1 MTELNG
7 VDDIHGFFQFAS
19 DSDSDDGLFV
29 AARDR
34 KKDFDVT
41 QINYT
46 PQIDKDAWF
55 DRSKDTSVVEW
66 AAEHNGLD
74 EITFT
79 VQRLYFKQ
87 EYTMTIYL
95 CKQMVCA
102 YVARYGKNARIAS
115 IREIIDI
122 GARSAMRVDDL
133 ESTRYFYDWYL
144 QCGGMNPG
152 YNSFRAH
159 VLAKL
164 SRWEE
169 AIEQHILYLEQ
180 RHQDAVVWEN
190 IGLALVSLS
199 QKHGVDTKLQEPLLR
214 LALGSYCRAFSIIH
228 GCKNWKPTE
237 AAVRRKHIQ
246 TTRLWQ
252 NAVSAAQDL
261 SISVD
266 SSNKNAEDEPTWQKL
281 QAEVTGG
288 QPWLPDLLD
297 LCTISL
303 GKSLVWI
310 ASQLADG
317 PSSEGNDAD
326 EEKNVAEL

>member
-34 KKDFDVT
+34 KKVFDVT
-41 QINYT
+41 QIIYT
-46 PQIDKDAWF
+46 PQIDQDAWF
-55 DRSKDTSVVEW
+55 DRSNASVTEW

-74 EITFT
+74 EITYT
-79 VQRLYFKQ
+79 VQRLYFKR
-87 EYTMTIYL
+87 EYTRAVDL
-95 CKQMVCA
+95 CKQMVKA
-102 YVARYGKNARIAS
+102 YVARYENARVAS

-122 GARSAMRVDDL
+122 GARSAIHVEDL
-133 ESTRYFYDWYL
+133 ESTRYFYEWYE

-169 AIEQHILYLEQ
+169 ALEQHIMYLEQ
-180 RHQDAVVWEN
+180 RHQDAEVWEN

-199 QKHGVDTKLQEPLLR
+199 QTHEVDTKSHEPLLR
-214 LALGSYCRAFSIIH
+214 LAVGSYCRAFSIIH
-228 GCKNWKPTE
+228 GCKNWKQTD
-237 AAVRRKHIQ
+237 AAVRRKRIQ

-252 NAVSAAQDL
+252 NAVSAAQYL
-261 SISVD
+261 SIPVD

-288 QPWLPDLLD
+288 QSWLQDMLNM
-297 LCTISL
+297 CSTSL
-303 GKSLVWI
+303 QKSLVWI

-317 PSSEGNDAD
+317 PSEGNDAD
-326 EEKNVAEL
+326 EEEKNVAEL

>member
-79 VQRLYFKQ
+79 VQRLYFKK
-87 EYTMTIYL
+87 EYTTTIDL

-180 RHQDAVVWEN
+180 RHQDAV
-190 IGLALVSLS
+190 
-199 QKHGVDTKLQEPLLR
+199 
-214 LALGSYCRAFSIIH
+214 
-228 GCKNWKPTE
+228 
-237 AAVRRKHIQ
+237 
-246 TTRLWQ
+246 
-252 NAVSAAQDL
+252 
-261 SISVD
+261 
-266 SSNKNAEDEPTWQKL
+266 NAEDEPTWQKL

-297 LCTISL
+297 LCSISL
-303 GKSLVWI
+303 EKSLVWI

>member
-19 DSDSDDGLFV
+19 DEDSDDGLFV

-41 QINYT
+41 QIVYS
-46 PQIDKDAWF
+46 PQIDQDAWF
-55 DRSKDTSVVEW
+55 DRSNANIKKW

-74 EITFT
+74 EITYT
-79 VQRLYFKQ
+79 VQRLYFKR
-87 EYTMTIYL
+87 EYVRAVDL
-95 CKQMVCA
+95 CKQMVQA
-102 YVARYGKNARIAS
+102 YVARYENARVAS

-122 GARSAMRVDDL
+122 GARSSIHVGDL
-133 ESTRYFYDWYL
+133 ESTQYFYEWYE

-169 AIEQHILYLEQ
+169 ALGQHILYLEQ
-180 RHQDAVVWEN
+180 RHQDAEVWEN
-190 IGLALVSLS
+190 IGLALVLLS
-199 QKHGVDTKLQEPLLR
+199 QEQGVGTKLHEPLVR
-214 LALGSYCRAFSIIH
+214 LAVGSYYRAFSIIH
-228 GCKNWKPTE
+228 GCKNWKQTD
-237 AAVRRKHIQ
+237 AAVRRKRIQ

-252 NAVSAAQDL
+252 NAVSAAQNL
-261 SISVD
+261 SIFVD
-266 SSNKNAEDEPTWQKL
+266 SSNTNAEDEPTWLKL
-281 QAEVTGG
+281 QAEVTTGR
-288 QPWLPDLLD
+288 PWLPDMLD
-297 LCTISL
+297 LCSTSL
-303 GKSLVWI
+303 QKSLIWI

-317 PSSEGNDAD
+317 PSEMNDAEE